1 MYILVSACGATVCV
15 LALNETNDADAQIV
29 GFRSS
34 RTG

>member
-1 MYILVSACGATVCV
+1 MYILVSAFEATVCV
-15 LALNETNDADAQIV
+15 LALTETYDADVQIV

>member
-1 MYILVSACGATVCV
+1 MHVVVSAFGATVCV
-15 LALNETNDADAQIV
+15 LALTETHDADAQIV